1 MSQLTIVA
9 KVVAKKEAVE
19 SVKNELLKMVDPTRE
34 EEGCINYNLH
44 QDNDNPAL
52 FIFYENWENPACL
65 EKHIQSDH
73 YKAYIRAVDGL
84 IEEKAVHKMTR
95 IGKNTKEHQ
104 P

>member
-9 KVVAKKEAVE
+9 KVTAKNESVE
-19 SVKNELLKMVDPTRE
+19 SVKGELMKLVAPTRE
-34 EEGCINYNLH
+34 EEGCIDYNLH

-52 FIFYENWENPACL
+52 FIFYENWESAACL

-84 IEEKAVHKMTR
+84 IEEKVVHRMTR
-95 IGKNTKEHQ
+95 IA
-104 P
+104 